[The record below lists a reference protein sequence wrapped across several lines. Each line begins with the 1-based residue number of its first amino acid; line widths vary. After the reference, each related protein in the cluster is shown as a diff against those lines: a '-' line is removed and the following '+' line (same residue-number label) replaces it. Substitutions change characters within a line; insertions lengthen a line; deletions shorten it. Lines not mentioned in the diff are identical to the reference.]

1 MAVKTYKK
9 GSTAK
14 LSTNFNVEEFACN
27 GSGCCSEVLIDTELV
42 NILQKIRTHFG
53 KAVNISSAYRCPT
66 HNKRSNGTT
75 GSQHT
80 KGKAADISIEGV
92 KPAEVAK
99 YAESIGVKGIGL
111 YETAKDGFFVHV
123 DTRTTKSFWYGQ
135 GQARR
140 TTFGGAPAKPTTP
153 AKKPASKYST
163 GDYEVTASLLN
174 VRTGPGKTY
183 AAKRFVQLS
192 ADARAKVKKL
202 AGYAADG
209 YVKGMVCTV
218 SEVQGDWGRTPSGW
232 ICLDYCKKRK

>member
-14 LSTNFNVEEFACN
+14 LSTNFAVNEFACN
-27 GSGCCSEVLIDTELV
+27 GSGCCSEVLIDSELV

-53 KAVNISSAYRCPT
+53 KKVTLSSAYRCPT
-66 HNKRSNGTT
+66 HNKRSKGTT

-80 KGKAADISIEGV
+80 KGKAADITVEGV

-135 GQARR
+135 AQAKR
-140 TTFGGAPAKPTTP
+140 TTFGGAPATT
-153 AKKPASKYST
+153 AKKPASKYSV
-163 GDYEVTASLLN
+163 GDYEITASLLN
-174 VRTGPGKTY
+174 VRTGPGKNY